1 MKVQNMDWR
10 KERCIVKQIKISMDL
25 FMELVHYH
33 LAGDESGREKIVK
46 ELSRKVNS
54 LAQHENYTRS
64 IMSGTEEERQ
74 SYKERY
80 NRYKEYGA
88 LVR

>member
-1 MKVQNMDWR
+1 MKQV
-10 KERCIVKQIKISMDL
+10 KISMDL

-33 LAGDESGREKIVK
+33 LAGDKSSQEKIEK
-46 ELSRKVNS
+46 ELTRKVNS

-80 NRYKEYGA
+80 NRYREYGS

>member
-1 MKVQNMDWR
+1 MKQV
-10 KERCIVKQIKISMDL
+10 KISMDL
-25 FMELVHYH
+25 FMELIHYH
-33 LAGDESGREKIVK
+33 LAGDESGREKIEK
-46 ELSRKVNS
+46 ELTRKINS

-64 IMSGTEEERQ
+64 IMSGTEEEKQ

-80 NRYKEYGA
+80 NRYKKYDS

>member
-1 MKVQNMDWR
+1 MKQV
-10 KERCIVKQIKISMDL
+10 KISMDL

-33 LAGDESGREKIVK
+33 LAGDKSSREKIEK
-46 ELSRKVNS
+46 ELTRKVNS

-64 IMSGTEEERQ
+64 IMSGTEKERQ

-80 NRYKEYGA
+80 NRYKKYES

>member
-1 MKVQNMDWR
+1 MKQV
-10 KERCIVKQIKISMDL
+10 KISMDL
-25 FMELVHYH
+25 FMELIHYH
-33 LAGDESGREKIVK
+33 LAGDESGREKIEK
-46 ELSRKVNS
+46 ELTRKTNS

-64 IMSGTEEERQ
+64 IMSGTEEEKQ

-80 NRYKEYGA
+80 NRYKKYDS

>member
-1 MKVQNMDWR
+1 MKQV
-10 KERCIVKQIKISMDL
+10 KISMDL
-25 FMELVHYH
+25 FMELIHYH
-33 LAGDESGREKIVK
+33 LAGDESGRKRIEK
-46 ELSRKVNS
+46 ELTRKVNS

-64 IMSGTEEERQ
+64 IMSGTEEEKQ

-80 NRYKEYGA
+80 NRYKKYGS